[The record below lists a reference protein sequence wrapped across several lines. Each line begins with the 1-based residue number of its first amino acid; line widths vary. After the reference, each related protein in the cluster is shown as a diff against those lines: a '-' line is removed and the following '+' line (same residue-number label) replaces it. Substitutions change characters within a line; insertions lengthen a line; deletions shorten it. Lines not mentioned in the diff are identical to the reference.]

1 MDWILRVSDGSI
13 GLSND
18 NDITLDIP
26 EDLNTK
32 KKGDSLESIVNSN
45 SPFFLDNMNDPNFF
59 QNKAVLAPKNVI
71 VDMVNNYML
80 SLMPGEETECLSYDS
95 PLSANDGVDCTDDLH
110 TTKNFNTISASGL
123 PSLS

>member
-1 MDWILRVSDGSI
+1 MSI

-32 KKGDSLESIVNSN
+32 KKVTHLNQLSMLILHL
-45 SPFFLDNMNDPNFF
+45 FLDNMNDPNFF
-59 QNKAVLAPKNVI
+59 QNKAVLAPKNDI